1 MSISASCPIRPA
13 TVEPPLSEARLGPTL
28 HGRVRAQWR
37 SMQERQPTAEHES
50 EATDESLMLAY
61 ARGDVQAFARL
72 YERHEG
78 GVHRFI
84 GRCVGQ
90 QSGSG
95 VVDELHQETWF
106 AVTRQ
111 AARYE
116 PSARFTT
123 WLYTI
128 ARSRVIDHVRRQ
140 QAAGGPMR
148 SLDET
153 EEDAPSL
160 AETLR
165 ADDAHEPLRQLET
178 REQARAFLLAVEQL
192 PPEQREAFLLQA
204 EGGLSLEEIAAATGV
219 GSETA
224 KSRLRYAR
232 AKLRQV
238 LAAWL

>member
-1 MSISASCPIRPA
+1 
-13 TVEPPLSEARLGPTL
+13 
-28 HGRVRAQWR
+28 
-37 SMQERQPTAEHES
+37 MQERQPTVPDDA

-61 ARGDVQAFARL
+61 ARGDVQAFSRL

-78 GVHRFI
+78 GVYRFI
-84 GRCVGQ
+84 LRCVGQ

-116 PSARFTT
+116 PTARFAT

-140 QAAGGPMR
+140 QTAGGPMK
-148 SLDET
+148 SLDE
-153 EEDAPSL
+153 DADENGSL
-160 AETLR
+160 TDSLQ
-165 ADDAHEPLRQLET
+165 ADAAQEPLRQLET
-178 REQARAFLLAVEQL
+178 RQQAQAFLAAVEQL
-192 PPEQREAFLLQA
+192 PADQREAFLLQA
-204 EGGLSLEEIAAATGV
+204 EAGLSLEEIAAATGV

-232 AKLRQV
+232 AKLRQA

>member
-1 MSISASCPIRPA
+1 
-13 TVEPPLSEARLGPTL
+13 
-28 HGRVRAQWR
+28 
-37 SMQERQPTAEHES
+37 MQERQAIAEPD
-50 EATDESLMLAY
+50 AAPVTDESLMLAY
-61 ARGDVQAFARL
+61 ARGDLQAFSQL

-78 GVHRFI
+78 GVYRFI
-84 GRCVGQ
+84 LRCVGQ

-140 QAAGGPMR
+140 RTAGGPMR
-148 SLDET
+148 SLDE
-153 EEDAPSL
+153 
-160 AETLR
+160 
-165 ADDAHEPLRQLET
+165 DDADGATLADALPADEMHEPLRQLET
-178 REQARAFLLAVEQL
+178 REQARAFLQAVEQL
-192 PPEQREAFLLQA
+192 PADQREAFLLQA

-232 AKLRQV
+232 TKLRQA